1 MCFVRKIVQLKGKGG
16 GGHEGGFVKKER
28 EMEVMG
34 KGRVVGR
41 FHLIY

>member
-16 GGHEGGFVKKER
+16 GGARGGFCKEGEGNGNDGR
-28 EMEVMG
+28 
-34 KGRVVGR
+34 GRVVGR